1 MDGNNLI
8 MLNLDLDI
16 PNLWEN
22 NLVQNFP
29 NTTFTIKHASPQGDN
44 FISGLLKLENANFQK
59 ITHFIKQ
66 KHPKVALEV
75 FHKNSD
81 LYHYITPDKLI
92 PKIIRNSNAILSWP
106 VDFLDKYK
114 RLKFILRD
122 VDVEKVIVPIENEK
136 IEIKKFS
143 KIKVDF
149 NLNEI
154 LTPKQKEILAPSL
167 KHGYYEFPKKIN
179 LNQLSRK
186 IGVSP
191 STLCVHLQKIE
202 SKILNSNYREL
213 FFKII

>member
-29 NTTFTIKHASPQGDN
+29 ENTFTIRHANPHGNN
-44 FISGLLKLENANFQK
+44 FVSGLLKIENANFQK
-59 ITHFIKQ
+59 INKFMKQ
-66 KHPKVALEV
+66 HHSPVSLDI
-75 FHKNSD
+75 FHKPSE
-81 LYHYITPDKLI
+81 LYFYLAPDKLI
-92 PKIIRNSNAILSWP
+92 PKIIKNSKAILSWP
-106 VDFLDKYK
+106 VDFLSENK
-114 RLKFILRD
+114 RIKFILRD
-122 VDVEKVIVPIENEK
+122 FDVEKVIKPIEEK
-136 IEIKKFS
+136 GIEIKKFS
-143 KIKVDF
+143 KIRVDF
-149 NLNEI
+149 NLSEI

-191 STLCVHLQKIE
+191 STLCVNLQKID
-202 SKILNSNYREL
+202 SKFLNSNYIEL

>member
-29 NTTFTIKHASPQGDN
+29 DTKFIIRHANVYSDN
-44 FISGLLKLENANFQK
+44 FISGLLKLENENFQRIRRFMRKNYPK
-59 ITHFIKQ
+59 ISFD
-66 KHPKVALEV
+66 V
-75 FHKNSD
+75 FHKNSN
-81 LYHYITPDKLI
+81 LYYYLAPDKLI
-92 PKIIRNSNAILSWP
+92 PKIIKNSRAILSWP
-106 VDFLDKYK
+106 VEFLEKDK

-122 VDVEKVIVPIENEK
+122 IDIEKVMEPIEEEG
-136 IEIKKFS
+136 IDITKFS

-149 NLNEI
+149 NLDEI
-154 LTPKQKEILAPSL
+154 LTPKQKEILEPSL

-179 LNQLSRK
+179 LNELSRK